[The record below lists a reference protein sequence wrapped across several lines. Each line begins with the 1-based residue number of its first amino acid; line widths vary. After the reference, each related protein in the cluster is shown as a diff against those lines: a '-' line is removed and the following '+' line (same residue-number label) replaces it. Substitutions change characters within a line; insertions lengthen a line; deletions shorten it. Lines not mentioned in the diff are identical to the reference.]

1 MYNVAK
7 VSRRGFLPF
16 FPVTFDALC
25 KLSADADADVQNAA
39 HLLDRLVKDIVAE
52 SGSFDVRA
60 FAPMLRERIT
70 ILNPTFDSSS
80 WGGSPRW
87 TRRRTSTCSP
97 VCRTCST
104 GCCTCSATPT
114 ARFGSRRTRRWVIF
128 GGDSA
133 GGEEAAAI
141 RSRTIDFGA
150 GGADAKRG

>member
-70 ILNPTFDSSS
+70 ILNPYASTV
-80 WGGSPRW
+80 PRGVDL
-87 TRRRTSTCSP
+87 RAGLGAGHRH
-97 VCRTCST
+97 
-104 GCCTCSATPT
+104 
-114 ARFGSRRTRRWVIF
+114 ARL
-128 GGDSA
+128 SA
-133 GGEEAAAI
+133 GHARRAAAHAQ
-141 RSRTIDFGA
+141 RP
-150 GGADAKRG
+150 